1 MSCGSPHQT
10 PCVEVLQHIYAYID
24 GEVDGPVEVSI
35 TTHLRECPPC
45 LQHFA
50 VERAVK
56 GLVRRSCAC
65 EQAPEELRTQIV
77 TKIRQITITYG
88 E

>member
-1 MSCGSPHQT
+1 
-10 PCVEVLQHIYAYID
+10 
-24 GEVDGPVEVSI
+24 VDGPVEVSI